1 MAMSIRNPTAERLA
15 REVAA
20 RTGETMTDA
29 VIHALEERLE
39 RLAGTGRSDNEV
51 QEILAIARR
60 CAALPDLDTRSA
72 DEILGYD
79 EDGVPGRW

>member
-1 MAMSIRNPTAERLA
+1 MAMSLRNPKAEKLA

-29 VIHALEERLE
+29 VIHALEERLA
-39 RLAGTGRSDNEV
+39 RLACKDGNANEV

-79 EDGVPGRW
+79 EDGVPRRW

>member
-1 MAMSIRNPTAERLA
+1 MAMSIRNPLAERLA

-29 VIHALEERLE
+29 VIQALHDRLK
-39 RLAGTGRSDNEV
+39 RLAGARPPEDEALA
-51 QEILAIARR
+51 ILAIARR
-60 CAALPDLDTRSA
+60 CAALPDIDTRSP

-79 EDGVPGRW
+79 DAGVPPPW